1 LTQNNF
7 EVNEVKMKKYDFSI
21 LMLAV
26 LLMTIFSFSA
36 VKAQEELPNDDGQK
50 QNFNQ
55 ARRPSLLAE
64 LNLSTEQ
71 IRQIRRINRENQPLL
86 REAQKRLRE
95 ARINLDRAIYAD
107 NLDEA
112 EVRARLKAVNLDQA
126 EVIKLRSTT
135 EFAVRKVLTPEQ
147 LVRFREVRRR
157 YMERME
163 ILPEQRRNRSLNA
176 PAQKL
181 INRQRRL
188 RNNN

>member
-1 LTQNNF
+1 
-7 EVNEVKMKKYDFSI
+7 MKKYDFSI